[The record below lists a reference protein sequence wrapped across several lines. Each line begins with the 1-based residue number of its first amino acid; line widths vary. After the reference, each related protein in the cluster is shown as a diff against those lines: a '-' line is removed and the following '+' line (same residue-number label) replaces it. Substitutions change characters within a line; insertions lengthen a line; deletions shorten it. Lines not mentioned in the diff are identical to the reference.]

1 VRETISVLR
10 ELRTSLAPLVWGTSY
25 LTTTELL
32 PPHRPLLAA
41 AGRALPAGLLLLAV
55 TRRLPVGEWWWRSAV
70 LGGLNIGAFFA
81 LLFVT
86 AARLPGG
93 IAAVLTA
100 SQALLVVVLSGPMLG
115 QRVGPWQGVAALA
128 GVAPAAGGS
137 ARARGGRGTAEQAG
151 SSRLR
156 EPAG

>member
-1 VRETISVLR
+1 MLR

-25 LTTTELL
+25 LTTTQLL

-41 AGRALPAGLLLLAV
+41 VGRALPAGAPAP
-55 TRRLPVGEWWWRSAV
+55 RRHPPSAERSGGGVRAV

-100 SQALLVVVLSGPMLG
+100 SQTLLVVALSGPVLG
-115 QRVGPWQGVAALA
+115 QRVAPWQGVAVLA
-128 GVAPAAGGS
+128 GLAGI
-137 ARARGGRGTAEQAG
+137 ALVVVT
-151 SSRLR
+151 
-156 EPAG
+156 P